1 MTDTNTQT
9 ETTPAK
15 PTPAP
20 KPPRQRSSTGGWWA
34 LLLVLVLVGGSATAG
49 YVYLWPAYQQQQQ
62 LHQRQLVDMQNQIE
76 ELRDINARQADQVR
90 MVIQG
95 EVSGIARQAYE
106 REQQQQALLERYQR
120 AVESVQA
127 ELANLDLSQQ
137 TTWRI
142 LEARNLVERA
152 GQKLW
157 IDSDVAATIQL
168 LQLADS
174 HLAALNNPAHRA
186 ARQALADDLFA
197 LQALPANQI
206 DAAAMRLASVQAQLA
221 RVNWYQRQPGRSELS
236 AVDDSADWWQQLQQ
250 SAGKLADQL
259 VRVQYRETPVQPL
272 LSDAFVNL
280 LQQRTL
286 LQLQIAQQAALAGR
300 QDVYQQ
306 ALQQALTMLQQ
317 LGATDVVEIQR
328 AQSELDTLA
337 QLTLVPEYP
346 AELQATAQ
354 LERLARQATAENG
367 Q

>member
-1 MTDTNTQT
+1 MTDTNTQA
-9 ETTPAK
+9 ETTVK

-20 KPPRQRSSTGGWWA
+20 KPPRQRSSAGGWWA
-34 LLLVLVLVGGSATAG
+34 LLLVVLLVGSGTAG
-49 YVYLWPAYQQQQQ
+49 AYLYLWPAYQHQQH
-62 LHQRQLVDMQNQIE
+62 LQRSQLVDLQHQVD
-76 ELRDINARQADQVR
+76 ELRDINARQAEQVR
-90 MVIQG
+90 QVIQG
-95 EVSGIARQAYE
+95 EVSGIARQAYD
-106 REQQQQALLERYQR
+106 RQQQHQELLERYQR
-120 AVESVQA
+120 GVESVQA

-157 IDSDVAATIQL
+157 IDSDVASTIQL

-197 LQALPANQI
+197 LQALPENQI

-221 RVNWYQRQPGRSELS
+221 SVNWYQRQPGRSELS

-250 SAGKLADQL
+250 TAGKLADQL

-272 LSDAFVNL
+272 LSDTFVNL

-300 QDVYQQ
+300 QAVYQA
-306 ALQQALTMLQQ
+306 ALQQAMTLLQQ
-317 LGATDVVEIQR
+317 LGVTDVAEIQR
-328 AQSELDTLA
+328 AQSELDALA
-337 QLTLVPEYP
+337 QLTLVPDYP
-346 AELQATAQ
+346 AALQATAQ
-354 LERLARQATAENG
+354 LERLARQATAESS